1 MAHPPSER
9 KRTGVI
15 RAPSGEVTAT
25 PRRGSGGV
33 PPRAARVSDQN
44 GKKSRGRVSGGRVAR
59 TEPEPGVDTVE
70 RPGLL

>member
-1 MAHPPSER
+1 MAWPSSER

-25 PRRGSGGV
+25 PRRGSGSV
-33 PPRAARVSDQN
+33 RARASRVFDQN
-44 GKKSRGRVSGGRVAR
+44 GKKSCGRVRGGRVAR
-59 TEPEPGVDTVE
+59 TEREVGAVE